1 MAEAIFHITTKS
13 EWAARSGGQ
22 YVPASYP
29 VERFIHFST
38 SSQFLSTSNRL
49 FKGRNDLLVLEVDPE
64 GLESNLVFENLE
76 GGSELFPHLYSALP
90 IENVVSK
97 FCLKPDE
104 EGDFQWGSEK
114 EENSV

>member
-1 MAEAIFHITTKS
+1 MCRHPTRGE
-13 EWAARSGGQ
+13 G
-22 YVPASYP
+22 
-29 VERFIHFST
+29 FIHFST
-38 SSQFLSTSNRL
+38 SSQLLSTSNRL

-90 IENVVSK
+90 IENVVRK

-104 EGDFQWGSEK
+104 ERNFQREFEK
-114 EENSV
+114 EETLV